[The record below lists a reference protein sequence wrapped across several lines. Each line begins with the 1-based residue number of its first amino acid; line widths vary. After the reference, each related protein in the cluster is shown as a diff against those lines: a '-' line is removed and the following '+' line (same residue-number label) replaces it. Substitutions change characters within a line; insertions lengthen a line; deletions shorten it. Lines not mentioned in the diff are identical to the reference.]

1 MRLFDL
7 IKRKLFNEPPPLVD
21 CVRDKE
27 WYERKYGKEVS
38 KYMKREEDGQKKFEG
53 SFKDGKKDGP
63 FTWWYGNGKKEYE
76 GTYKNGK
83 KISVKEWNEDGSI
96 KE

>member
-27 WYERKYGKEVS
+27 WYERKYGKEIS
-38 KYMKREEDGQKKFEG
+38 KYMKWEEDYVEE
-53 SFKDGKKDGP
+53 
-63 FTWWYGNGKKEYE
+63 NKKE
-76 GTYKNGK
+76 N
-83 KISVKEWNEDGSI
+83 N
-96 KE
+96 